1 MFKHV
6 PWASHEDAKPAEA
19 KHGEEEKSLTTILNI
34 DQRGDLTLLIASIMA
49 SMRKTVEMNFIANVD
64 PSLSSISPHVTEYT
78 SGSPF
83 IQSKQQIYSFRRR
96 QDPEQGYQPCH
107 RGRQQAR

>member
-6 PWASHEDAKPAEA
+6 PWASHEDAKPSEA
-19 KHGEEEKSLTTILNI
+19 KHEEEEKSLTTILNI

-49 SMRKTVEMNFIANVD
+49 SMRKTVEMNFVANVV
-64 PSLSSISPHVTEYT
+64 PSVFSISPHKAEHT

-96 QDPEQGYQPCH
+96 KDPE
-107 RGRQQAR
+107 